1 MKKIFL
7 IIIMFVTSCGYQPL
21 YVGID
26 TEDTVFNKISL
37 KGNKNIN
44 RKIISA
50 ISLKEDKNGISSD
63 EIVLTSKREI
73 KETSKDSKGQI
84 LTFKMILQLNM
95 KILNNQKVIKERNFL
110 KEFSY
115 NNKENKFDLN
125 EYQNR
130 IENNL
135 IDKLIEELIIFI
147 KT

>member
-1 MKKIFL
+1 
-7 IIIMFVTSCGYQPL
+7 
-21 YVGID
+21 
-26 TEDTVFNKISL
+26 
-37 KGNKNIN
+37 
-44 RKIISA
+44 
-50 ISLKEDKNGISSD
+50 
-63 EIVLTSKREI
+63 
-73 KETSKDSKGQI
+73 
-84 LTFKMILQLNM
+84 MILQLNV

>member
-21 YVGID
+21 YVGIY

-37 KGNKNIN
+37 KVNKNIN
-44 RKIISA
+44 IKIISA

-84 LTFKMILQLNM
+84 LTFKMILQLNV

>member
-7 IIIMFVTSCGYQPL
+7 IIIMFFTSCGYQPL

-84 LTFKMILQLNM
+84 LTFKMILQLNV

>member
-26 TEDTVFNKISL
+26 AENTVFNKISL

-84 LTFKMILQLNM
+84 LTFKMILQLNV

-115 NNKENKFDLN
+115 NNKENKFDLS

>member
-1 MKKIFL
+1 
-7 IIIMFVTSCGYQPL
+7 MFVTSCGYQPL

-26 TEDTVFNKISL
+26 AENTVFNKISL

-84 LTFKMILQLNM
+84 LTFKMILQLNV

-115 NNKENKFDLN
+115 NNKENKFDLS